1 MCTFAIRAWRRT
13 RRRSRSRANTASTGA
28 TPNPRSWS
36 AKKPSMAAP
45 SPPCRPPATPG
56 FPAAFAPPS
65 EAFGAGR
72 PHTTQPPTGAGGAG
86 NPRISS
92 GFGPLLEGFVRVPPN
107 DIQALERAGADR
119 PDVVAV
125 FFETIQGEGGIHPMR
140 IEYLQQVRRLC
151 DERGWLMMIDEV
163 QCGMGRTGQ
172 WFAHQWAGIRPDV
185 MPLAKGLG
193 SGVPIGAVVAGP
205 RAAQVLQPGQHGSTF
220 GG

>member
-56 FPAAFAPPS
+56 FPAASAPCS
-65 EAFGAGR
+65 KALCACR
-72 PHTTQPPTGAGGAG
+72 PMTSPAPTRPPPNLPTGP
-86 NPRISS
+86 PRISS

-193 SGVPIGAVVAGP
+193 SGVPIGAVVAGTRGGQQPPPGPP
-205 RAAQVLQPGQHGSTF
+205 RTP
-220 GG
+220 

>member
-28 TPNPRSWS
+28 TPNPRSGS
-36 AKKPSMAAP
+36 AKKPSMAA
-45 SPPCRPPATPG
+45 T
-56 FPAAFAPPS
+56 
-65 EAFGAGR
+65 
-72 PHTTQPPTGAGGAG
+72 G

-185 MPLAKGLG
+185 
-193 SGVPIGAVVAGP
+193 
-205 RAAQVLQPGQHGSTF
+205 
-220 GG
+220 